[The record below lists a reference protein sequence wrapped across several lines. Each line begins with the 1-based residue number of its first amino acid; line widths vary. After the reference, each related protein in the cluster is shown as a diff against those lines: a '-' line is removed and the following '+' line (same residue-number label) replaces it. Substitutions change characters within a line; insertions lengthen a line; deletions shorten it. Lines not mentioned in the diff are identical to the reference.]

1 MPSPAT
7 ITIHLIDQPA
17 GGVTVLTT
25 SGNPLL
31 KGSHSPAQALANKL
45 LFQCVKSAS
54 DVRYW
59 QGEDKALAF
68 VESCLQPEG
77 LGFSV
82 NSHARDMARMVL
94 GLPCVEALKP
104 NPPSEVPA

>member
-1 MPSPAT
+1 MHSAT

-17 GGVTVLTT
+17 GGVMVLTT
-25 SGNPLL
+25 A
-31 KGSHSPAQALANKL
+31 GSPQPGRGLTPAQALATDL
-45 LFQCVKSAS
+45 LTQCTHRAS

-94 GLPCVEALKP
+94 GMPCVEALKP
-104 NPPSEVPA
+104 TPPSEVPA